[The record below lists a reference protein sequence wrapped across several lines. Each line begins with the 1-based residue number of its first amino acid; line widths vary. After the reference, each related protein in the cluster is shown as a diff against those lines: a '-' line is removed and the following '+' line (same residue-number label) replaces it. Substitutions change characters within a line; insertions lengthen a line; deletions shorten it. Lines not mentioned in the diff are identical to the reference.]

1 MSSLNLV
8 EVTFVNQ
15 LRKSPVSCIFRTVW
29 HGRDSILKVYH
40 SPQALP
46 SKRRTRPR
54 NRETD
59 PFKCESS
66 AYLRLRE
73 HGFCDRG
80 HIPDFYGLIENINP
94 VHHLPYL
101 QDFVEDTVYPN
112 AILMEY
118 VPDIHSIDLSNY
130 SERRLR
136 KLQQILLEMHRAGV
150 YHGDPYPRNMM
161 VQITSDRVLWID
173 FDRAQTFTS
182 QSIKQCHLTWLE
194 RETRMME
201 EFVEG
206 LAADAKLG
214 RIHETWICYYEGFRP
229 PKDDGKGVLL
239 NKEPGDY
246 SHCVS

>member
-1 MSSLNLV
+1 M
-8 EVTFVNQ
+8 
-15 LRKSPVSCIFRTVW
+15 
-29 HGRDSILKVYH
+29 
-40 SPQALP
+40 
-46 SKRRTRPR
+46 
-54 NRETD
+54 
-59 PFKCESS
+59 
-66 AYLRLRE
+66 RLRE

-80 HIPDFYGLIENINP
+80 HIPDFYGLIEHINP

-118 VPDIHSIDLSNY
+118 VPDIYSIDLSNY

-206 LAADAKLG
+206 LVSLYCILVLFPYGQLTKRRRRQPMLSWAGFMRRGFATMSMCVWSKL
-214 RIHETWICYYEGFRP
+214 H
-229 PKDDGKGVLL
+229 
-239 NKEPGDY
+239 
-246 SHCVS
+246 